1 MFFFPLILKIKLI
14 AFYYLYVSSQFL
26 IVSNKVLVPD
36 GIEFKK
42 MVSATS
48 MHIVIEVSW
57 RIFVVIERSHTNGF
71 SCCTSKEEL
80 GSGSMKVLPLR

>member
-1 MFFFPLILKIKLI
+1 M
-14 AFYYLYVSSQFL
+14 
-26 IVSNKVLVPD
+26 LVPD

-48 MHIVIEVSW
+48 MHIIIEVSW
-57 RIFVVIERSHTNGF
+57 KEIFVVIERSHTNGF

-80 GSGSMKVLPLR
+80 GSGSMKVLPLRYPWLERG